1 MADRIAWLS
10 AVDHEARRFLMV
22 LSCVLLM
29 LMVAFTG
36 YTIVMRYVFDNAPF
50 WGDTVSIFCNIWL
63 VMLAHA
69 ITVRERTEIAMQG
82 IYTHIPVKAVMVFDL
97 SWSVM
102 TLAIGLMLIRFGYQ
116 AANGVNSEYWELGGL
131 SKRYPMMI
139 LPLSGALI
147 SLASLVNLA
156 EDLVAI
162 KRRTYR
168 LRFLDNAVSSEKRV

>member
-1 MADRIAWLS
+1 MA
-10 AVDHEARRFLMV
+10 
-22 LSCVLLM
+22 LSCVLLL

-50 WGDTVSIFCNIWL
+50 WGDTLSVFCNIWL

-69 ITVRERTEIAMQG
+69 ITVRERSEIAMQG
-82 IYTHIPVKAVMVFDL
+82 IYSHIPAKAVMVLDL

-102 TLAIGLMLIRFGYQ
+102 TLAVGVLLVWFGYA

-139 LPLSGALI
+139 LPLAGSI
-147 SLASLVNLA
+147 ITLASFVNLI
-156 EDLVAI
+156 EDVIAI
-162 KRRTYR
+162 RRKTYR
-168 LRFLDNAVSSEKRV
+168 LRFLDNATVAENGH